1 MYCRHESA
9 DCKANNIRTDVDAY
23 PFSNSWGL
31 NIAPGRMSWCVSAWG
46 VWVGVGDCLACA
58 EGNS

>member
-9 DCKANNIRTDVDAY
+9 DCKANNIRTVVDAY

-31 NIAPGRMSWCVSAWG
+31 NIVPVRMSWCVSAWG
-46 VWVGVGDCLACA
+46 MCVWGGGLFSMC
-58 EGNS
+58 